1 MRKSTMRRYEHS
13 RNVGSSRRLGIQ
25 KLTELFNS
33 MYNTGQITDD
43 LVKYIF
49 ITLPKKPKVTM
60 SITSLMPHNYR
71 KKQDSKPVPNQV

>member
-1 MRKSTMRRYEHS
+1 MRRYDHS
-13 RNVGSSRRLGIQ
+13 RNVESSLRFGIQ

-33 MYNTGQITDD
+33 MYNTGKITDD
-43 LVKYIF
+43 LVKSIF
-49 ITLPKKPKVTM
+49 ITLPKKPNATM